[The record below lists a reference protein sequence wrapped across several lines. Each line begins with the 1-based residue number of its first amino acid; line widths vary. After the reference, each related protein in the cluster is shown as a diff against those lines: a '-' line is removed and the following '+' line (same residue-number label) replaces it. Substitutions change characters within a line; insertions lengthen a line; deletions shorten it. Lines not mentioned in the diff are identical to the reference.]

1 MLYNI
6 IDIIMLEDNW
16 MTNREIR
23 NEIEKLK
30 SSKERTLRNWQK
42 IIKQHKPDNCSIEI
56 PNYLKSHKI

>member
-1 MLYNI
+1 
-6 IDIIMLEDNW
+6 MLEDNW
-16 MTNREIR
+16 MTDREIR

-42 IIKQHKPDNCSIEI
+42 IIKQYNRDNCSIEI